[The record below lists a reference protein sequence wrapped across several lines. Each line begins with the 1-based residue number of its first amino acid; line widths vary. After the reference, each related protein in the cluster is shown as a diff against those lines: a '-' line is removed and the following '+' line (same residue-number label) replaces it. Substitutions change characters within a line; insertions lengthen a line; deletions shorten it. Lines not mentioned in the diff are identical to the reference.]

1 MGDFFHALF
10 DANFMPHAFCLRTP
24 QLIWLHAGSDALISI
39 AYLLIPIGI
48 LRLVRNRNDLSF
60 SWMFC
65 LFAGFILSCG
75 ATHILGVLTL
85 WVPVYR
91 FEGLLKSVTALI
103 SLATAFALMRLIPNI
118 SDMLNAREQAQA
130 ASRLLAS
137 IVACSEDAVISETF
151 TGIITS
157 WNRGAEGLFGYSAR
171 EAIGKSISM
180 IVPPE
185 RRAGEVQTLQLLQG
199 GEASKHFE
207 TTAIHKNGD
216 SLRVSLTL
224 SPVRDASG
232 GVIGAS
238 RVLHDVGERV
248 RAQEKFRLVVESN
261 PSAIIMVDCQ
271 GIIRLINAQTEK
283 LFAYPSSELMG
294 SPMESLLPERFARAH
309 KSSLRRYFEDPEVPG
324 PFENSLRDHCSFSYG
339 MRRDKS
345 EFPVEVGVNPIR
357 TDEGLMVIYSVIDIT
372 DRVEAERRVRES
384 EARYRDLFE
393 QNPLPAWIYDLRDL
407 RMLEVNASALARYG
421 WTREE
426 FLQLSLQSIEML
438 DQPNPAGTRAAEHS
452 PRRHRRKDG
461 DCIWVE
467 TVSHEIATSNP
478 PACLTMVHD
487 VTSRMAAEAAM
498 SRYTV
503 ELAEARD
510 RAELAA
516 RSKAQFLAAMS
527 HEIRTPMNGV
537 IGMTALLLD
546 TQLKSEQR
554 CYVELIR
561 SSGQS
566 LMGIINDVLDFSK
579 IEAGKLKL
587 DEADFDL
594 HTVVEEAT
602 ELVSSEAAAKKLALS
617 FVVDQSVPLDLM
629 GDQGRL
635 RQILLNLLSNAVR
648 FTERGSVS
656 LFVTREAVAQGAP
669 VLRFAVKDTGIGLT
683 SSEQESLFQAFTQA
697 DRSTTRRFGGTGLG
711 LSIAR
716 RLVEMMG
723 GSIGMSSQT
732 GVGSTFWFTI
742 CLKVR
747 KTDDDRAALRGKRV
761 AVGETLPDARKRY
774 LQSAGLTVSEFGP
787 GFQALAALDLAD
799 RHFFRPPD
807 VLLVDCQDMSN
818 PNDLK
823 TLRLLTLSTGAPLL
837 IMGGREDFGILTDA
851 PADESIEFVPKPVRR
866 IGLLRAIES
875 AIRQRPVFRLAQSDH
890 HPRGFEYHGSRIL
903 VAEDNKVNQTIAKAF
918 LEQFGCQVDIVE
930 NGDEACRAVE
940 QCRYDLVFMDC
951 HMPVMDGFEAT
962 SRIRQ
967 LQTGEARMP
976 IIALTAAVL
985 EEERAHCYAVG
996 MDDFLTKPVLR
1007 ADFERTLSRW
1017 ISRIG

>member
-1 MGDFFHALF
+1 MGDFFHTLF
-10 DANFMPHAFCLRTP
+10 DASFMPHAMCLRTP
-24 QLIWLHAGSDALISI
+24 QLIWLHAGSDTLIAV
-39 AYLLIPIGI
+39 AYLLIPLGI
-48 LRLVRNRNDLSF
+48 LRLVRTRKDLSF

-75 ATHILGVLTL
+75 ATHILAVLTL

-91 FEGLLKSVTALI
+91 FEGLLKFVTALA
-103 SLATAFALMRLIPNI
+103 SLATAFALLRLIPQI
-118 SDMLNAREQAQA
+118 SDILSARQQAQA
-130 ASRLLAS
+130 ASELLAS
-137 IVACSEDAVISETF
+137 IVACSEDAVISETLA
-151 TGIITS
+151 GIITS
-157 WNRGAEGLFGYSAR
+157 WNRGAESLFGYSAA
-171 EAIGKSISM
+171 EAIGKNISM

-185 RRAGEVQTLQLLQG
+185 RREEEVQTRQRLQA

-207 TTAIHKNGD
+207 TTALHKNGH
-216 SLRVSLTL
+216 SLQVSLTL
-224 SPVRDASG
+224 SPVRDAG
-232 GVIGAS
+232 GAVIGAS

-261 PSAIIMVDCQ
+261 PSAIIMVDCH
-271 GIIRLINAQTEK
+271 GIIGLINAQTEK
-283 LFAYPSSELMG
+283 LFGYPSSELIG
-294 SPMESLLPERFARAH
+294 RPMESLLPEQ
-309 KSSLRRYFEDPEVPG
+309 G
-324 PFENSLRDHCSFSYG
+324 SFSYG

-345 EFPVEVGVNPIR
+345 EFPVEVGFNPIR

-372 DRVEAERRVRES
+372 ARVEAERRVRES

-393 QNPLPAWIYDLRDL
+393 QNPLPAWIYDRRDL
-407 RMLEVNASALARYG
+407 RMLEVNASAVARYG

-426 FLQLSLQSIEML
+426 FLQLTLQSIEIP
-438 DQPNPAGTRAAEHS
+438 DQPKPAAARATEHS
-452 PRRHRRKDG
+452 PRRHRVKDG

-498 SRYTV
+498 SRYTR

-546 TQLKSEQR
+546 TPLKSEQR
-554 CYVELIR
+554 CYLETIR
-561 SSGQS
+561 SSGQA

-602 ELVSSEAAAKKLALS
+602 ELVSSAAAAKKLALS
-617 FVVDQSVPLDLM
+617 FAIDQGVPLDLV

-648 FTERGSVS
+648 FTDHGSVCLS
-656 LFVTREAVAQGAP
+656 VTREAVAQGAP

-683 SSEQESLFQAFTQA
+683 STEQESLFQAFTQA

-723 GSIGMSSQT
+723 GSIGVSSQP
-732 GVGSTFWFTI
+732 GAGSTFWFTI
-742 CLKVR
+742 CLAAGKPG
-747 KTDDDRAALRGKRV
+747 DDREDLRGRYLAV
-761 AVGETLPDARKRY
+761 AGSLPEARKRY
-774 LQSAGLTVSEFGP
+774 LQRAGLTIEECEA
-787 GFQALAALDLAD
+787 GFN
-799 RHFFRPPD
+799 RTPD
-807 VLLVDCQDMSN
+807 VLLVDSQDITA
-818 PNDLK
+818 PYELK
-823 TLRLLTLSTGAPLL
+823 KWRHLALGAGAPLL
-837 IMGGREDFGILTDA
+837 ILGSREDFGSLSE
-851 PADESIEFVPKPVRR
+851 PAAAESIAFVPKPVRR
-866 IGLLRAIES
+866 TALLRAIES
-875 AIRQRPVFRLAQSDH
+875 ALRQRPVLHSNKDAHRFQCR
-890 HPRGFEYHGSRIL
+890 GSRIL
-903 VAEDNKVNQTIAKAF
+903 VAEDNKVNQTIARAF
-918 LEQFGCQVDIVE
+918 LEKFGCQVDIVE

-940 QCRYDLVFMDC
+940 KRRYDLVFMDC
-951 HMPVMDGFEAT
+951 YMPVMDGFEAT

-967 LQTGEARMP
+967 LQTGEVRIP

-985 EEERAHCYAVG
+985 EEERAHCYAAG
-996 MDDFLTKPVLR
+996 MDDFLTKPVLS
-1007 ADFERTLSRW
+1007 ADFERTLTHW
-1017 ISRIG
+1017 ITK

>member
-1 MGDFFHALF
+1 MGDFFHTLF

-24 QLIWLHAGSDALISI
+24 QLIWLHAGSDALIAV

-48 LRLVRNRNDLSF
+48 LRLVRTRKDLSF

-75 ATHILGVLTL
+75 ATHIFAFVTL

-91 FEGLLKSVTALI
+91 FEGLLKFVTALA
-103 SLATAFALMRLIPNI
+103 SLATAFALLRLVPQI
-118 SDMLNAREQAQA
+118 SDILSARQQAQA
-130 ASRLLAS
+130 ASELLAS
-137 IVACSEDAVISETF
+137 IVACSEDAVISETLA
-151 TGIITS
+151 GIITS
-157 WNRGAEGLFGYSAR
+157 WNRGAESLFGYSAA
-171 EAIGKSISM
+171 EAIGKNISM

-185 RRAGEVQTLQLLQG
+185 KREEEVRTRQRLQA
-199 GEASKHFE
+199 GEASKHCE
-207 TTAIHKNGD
+207 TNGLHKNGH
-216 SLRVSLTL
+216 SLQVSLTL
-224 SPVRDASG
+224 SPVRDAG
-232 GVIGAS
+232 GAVIGAS

-283 LFAYPSSELMG
+283 LFGYPSSELIG
-294 SPMESLLPERFARAH
+294 RPMESLLPEQ
-309 KSSLRRYFEDPEVPG
+309 G
-324 PFENSLRDHCSFSYG
+324 SFSYG

-345 EFPVEVGVNPIR
+345 EFPVEVGFNPIR

-372 DRVEAERRVRES
+372 GRVEAARRVRES
-384 EARYRDLFE
+384 EARYPDLFE
-393 QNPLPAWIYDLRDL
+393 QNPLPAWIYDRRDL

-426 FLQLSLQSIEML
+426 FLQLTLQSIEMI
-438 DQPNPAGTRAAEHS
+438 DQPKPLGTHAAEHS
-452 PRRHRRKDG
+452 PRRHRLKDG

-487 VTSRMAAEAAM
+487 VTARMAAEAAM
-498 SRYTV
+498 SRYTLEV
-503 ELAEARD
+503 AEARD

-546 TQLKSEQR
+546 TPLKSEQR
-554 CYVELIR
+554 CYLETIR
-561 SSGQS
+561 SSGQA

-602 ELVSSEAAAKKLALS
+602 ELVSSAAAAKKLALS
-617 FVVDQSVPLDLM
+617 FAIDQGVPLDLV

-648 FTERGSVS
+648 FTDQGSVS
-656 LFVTREAVAQGAP
+656 LLVMREAVAQGAP

-683 SSEQESLFQAFTQA
+683 STEQESLFQVFTQA

-723 GSIGMSSQT
+723 GSIGVSSQP

-742 CLKVR
+742 CLAAGKPG
-747 KTDDDRAALRGKRV
+747 DDREDLRGRILAV
-761 AVGETLPDARKRY
+761 AGSLPEAQKRY
-774 LQSAGLTVSEFGP
+774 LQRAGLTIEESEA
-787 GFQALAALDLAD
+787 GFDSTPDL
-799 RHFFRPPD
+799 
-807 VLLVDCQDMSN
+807 LLVDSQGISA
-818 PNDLK
+818 PNELK
-823 TLRLLTLSTGAPLL
+823 KWRHWALDAGAPLL
-837 IMGGREDFGILTDA
+837 ILGSREDFGTLSEATA
-851 PADESIEFVPKPVRR
+851 GESIAFVPKPVRR
-866 IGLLRAIES
+866 TALLCAIES
-875 AIRQRPVFRLAQSDH
+875 AIGQRPVLHSNKDDH
-890 HPRGFEYHGSRIL
+890 RFQCRGSRIL
-903 VAEDNKVNQTIAKAF
+903 VAEDNKVNQTIARAF
-918 LEQFGCQVDIVE
+918 LEKFGCQVDIVE

-940 QCRYDLVFMDC
+940 KRRYDLVFMDC

-967 LQTGEARMP
+967 LQTGEVRIP

-985 EEERAHCYAVG
+985 EEERAHCYAAG
-996 MDDFLTKPVLR
+996 MDDFLTKPVLS
-1007 ADFERTLSRW
+1007 ADFERTLTHW
-1017 ISRIG
+1017 ITR

>member
-24 QLIWLHAGSDALISI
+24 QLIWLHAGSDALIAL

-48 LRLVRNRNDLSF
+48 LRLVRTRKDLSF

-75 ATHILGVLTL
+75 ATHIMGVLTL

-91 FEGLLKSVTALI
+91 FEGLLKFVTALA
-103 SLATAFALMRLIPNI
+103 SLATAFALLRLIPQI
-118 SDMLNAREQAQA
+118 SDILSARQQAQA
-130 ASRLLAS
+130 ASELLAS
-137 IVACSEDAVISETF
+137 IVACSEDAVISETLA
-151 TGIITS
+151 GIITS
-157 WNRGAEGLFGYSAR
+157 WNRGAESLFGYSAA
-171 EAIGKSISM
+171 EAIGKNISM

-185 RRAGEVQTLQLLQG
+185 RLEEEVQTRQRLQA

-207 TTAIHKNGD
+207 TIAVHKNGN
-216 SLRVSLTL
+216 SLQVSLTL
-224 SPVRDASG
+224 SPVRNAG
-232 GVIGAS
+232 GAVIGAS

-283 LFAYPSSELMG
+283 LFGYPSSELMG
-294 SPMESLLPERFARAH
+294 RPMESLLP
-309 KSSLRRYFEDPEVPG
+309 DQG
-324 PFENSLRDHCSFSYG
+324 SFSYG
-339 MRRDKS
+339 TRRDKS
-345 EFPVEVGVNPIR
+345 EFPVEVGFNPIR
-357 TDEGLMVIYSVIDIT
+357 TDEGQMVIYSVIDIT

-393 QNPLPAWIYDLRDL
+393 QNPLPAWIYDRRDL
-407 RMLEVNASALARYG
+407 RMLEVNASAVARYG

-426 FLQLSLQSIEML
+426 FLQLTLQSIEIP
-438 DQPNPAGTRAAEHS
+438 DQPKPASTRTAEHS
-452 PRRHRRKDG
+452 PRRHRLKDG

-467 TVSHEIATSNP
+467 TVSHQIATSNP

-498 SRYTV
+498 SRYTR

-546 TQLKSEQR
+546 TPLKSEQR
-554 CYVELIR
+554 CYLETIR
-561 SSGQS
+561 SSGQA

-579 IEAGKLKL
+579 IDAGKLKL

-602 ELVSSEAAAKKLALS
+602 ELVSSAAAAKKLALS
-617 FVVDQSVPLDLM
+617 FAIDQGVPLDLV

-648 FTERGSVS
+648 FTDHGSVS
-656 LFVTREAVAQGAP
+656 LSVTREAVAQGAP

-697 DRSTTRRFGGTGLG
+697 DHSTTRRFGGTGLG

-723 GSIGMSSQT
+723 GSIGVSSQP
-732 GVGSTFWFTI
+732 GAGSTFWFTI
-742 CLKVR
+742 CLAAGKPG
-747 KTDDDRAALRGKRV
+747 DDREDLRGRYLAV
-761 AVGETLPDARKRY
+761 AGSLPEARKRY
-774 LQSAGLTVSEFGP
+774 LQRAGLTVAEFAE
-787 GFQALAALDLAD
+787 GFEELAELDLAD
-799 RHFFRPPD
+799 QHFSRAPD
-807 VLLVDCQDMSN
+807 ILLIDCQDISN

-823 TLRLLTLSTGAPLL
+823 TLRLLALSTGAPLL
-837 IMGGREDFGILTDA
+837 IMGSPEDFGILSDA
-851 PADESIEFVPKPVRR
+851 PAGESIDFVPKPVRR
-866 IGLLRAIES
+866 TGLLRAIES
-875 AIRQRPVFRLAQSDH
+875 AIRQRPVFRLAQSDDD
-890 HPRGFEYHGSRIL
+890 PRRFECPGSRIL
-903 VAEDNKVNQTIAKAF
+903 VAEDNKVNQTIARAF
-918 LEQFGCQVDIVE
+918 LETFGCQVDIVE

-940 QCRYDLVFMDC
+940 ECRYDLVFMDC

-962 SRIRQ
+962 SRIRR
-967 LQTGEARMP
+967 LQTGEARTP

-1007 ADFERTLSRW
+1007 ADFERTLSHW
-1017 ISRIG
+1017 ISRIS